1 MSSKSIK
8 RIIQDLKSL
17 DTKSLEQN
25 NIYYFHDEENVFRGY
40 AMIIGPEDTPYY
52 HGFYF
57 FQFDFPE
64 NYPFSPPK
72 AKFCTYDGRTRFHPN
87 LYISGKV
94 CLSLLN
100 TWRGDS
106 WNSCQSIETVLFN
119 LTMLFDKEPLLNEPG
134 LNPSLRDIQ
143 IYNDIIT
150 YRNLEHSF
158 CYYMQESNVPE
169 VFKVFWDIMV
179 KKTKENKDKIIDFM
193 MENAKVKVDYKRI
206 PIYNTDATIDYI
218 SLNKKIR
225 GIFERIK

>member
-1 MSSKSIK
+1 MSSKNIK
-8 RIIQDLKSL
+8 RIIQDLKTL
-17 DTKSLEQN
+17 DTKCLEQN
-25 NIYYFHDEENVFRGY
+25 NIFYFHDEENIFRGY

-57 FQFDFPE
+57 FQFDFPT

-72 AKFCTYDGRTRFHPN
+72 VKFFTCDGRTRFHPN

-134 LNPSLRDIQ
+134 LNPIQRDIQ

-150 YRNLEHSF
+150 FRNLDHSF
-158 CYYMQESNVPE
+158 CYYIQENNLPIM
-169 VFKVFWDIMV
+169 FKVFWDIMV
-179 KKTKENKDKIIDFM
+179 NKTKENKDKIIQFM
-193 MENAKVKVDYKRI
+193 RDNAKVKVEHKRI
-206 PIYNTDATIDYI
+206 AIYNTDAIIDYI
-218 SLNKKIR
+218 SLNKKIHK
-225 GIFERIK
+225 IFQIIK